1 MNEGNG
7 FERSNPTN
15 LKEETMKMRI
25 RQLMF
30 VVAAATLLC
39 GSITTV
45 QAADDRSYLMATAS
59 TGGTYYPVGVA
70 LSTLVKVKLQ
80 PKQKI
85 GMSAINSAGSGENI
99 KLLREDEV
107 QFAILQGL
115 YGSYAWQGT
124 GPIKSEGPQK
134 NLRSV
139 TMLWQNVE
147 HFTINKKFVKTGTVA
162 DLVGMKGESMAL
174 GKKNS
179 GTLGSN
185 TVLIGNLGVDVEKD
199 YSLVYV
205 GYGPSAD
212 ALQNGQVAGMGT
224 PAGAPVSAVTKAMA
238 NMGDDITVLNFT
250 DEQLKQADGGM
261 ALWTR
266 YVIPAETYPGQTKEI
281 KTIAQPNFLSVR
293 ADVDEDAVYQITKT
307 MYENLPFLN
316 AIHGATKAMSIEKAI
331 AGLPMPLHPGAAKYY
346 QEVGITIPARLIA
359 Q

>member
-1 MNEGNG
+1 
-7 FERSNPTN
+7 
-15 LKEETMKMRI
+15 MKMRI

-30 VVAAATLLC
+30 VVAAVTLLC

-45 QAADDRSYLMATAS
+45 QAADERSYLMATAS

-238 NMGDDITVLNFT
+238 NMGDDITVLDFT

>member
-1 MNEGNG
+1 M
-7 FERSNPTN
+7 
-15 LKEETMKMRI
+15 MRFK
-25 RQLMF
+25 LF
-30 VVAAATLLC
+30 TVLVAALTLLC
-39 GSITTV
+39 GSFGTA
-45 QAADDRSYLMATAS
+45 QAAEERNFLMATAS

-99 KLLREDEV
+99 KLLRDNEV

-115 YGSYAWQGT
+115 YGSYAWEGT
-124 GPIKSEGPQK
+124 GPIASAGPQK
-134 NLRSV
+134 DLRAV

-147 HFTINKKFVKTGTVA
+147 HFTINKKFVKTGTVS
-162 DLVGMKGESMAL
+162 DLLGMKGQSLAL

-185 TVLIGNLGVDVEKD
+185 TVLLNNLGADVEKD

-224 PAGAPVSAVTKAMA
+224 PAGAPVSAVTKALA
-238 NMGDDITVLNFT
+238 NMGDDITVLDFT
-250 DEQLKQADGGM
+250 DEQLKQADGGKN
-261 ALWTR
+261 LWTR
-266 YVIPAETYPGQTKEI
+266 YQIPTGTYPGQTKDI
-281 KTIAQPNFLSVR
+281 NTIAQPNFLGVR
-293 ADVDEDAVYQITKT
+293 ADVDGDAVYQITKAI
-307 MYENLPFLN
+307 YENLPFLN

-346 QEVGITIPARLIA
+346 KEVGIQIPDRLIA
-359 Q
+359 R

>member
-1 MNEGNG
+1 
-7 FERSNPTN
+7 
-15 LKEETMKMRI
+15 MKMRI

-30 VVAAATLLC
+30 VVAAVTLLC

-99 KLLREDEV
+99 KLLRDNEV

-115 YGSYAWQGT
+115 YGAYAWKGT
-124 GPIKSEGPQK
+124 GPIESEGPQK
-134 NLRSV
+134 NLRAV

-147 HFTINKKFVKTGTVA
+147 HFAVNKKFAKSGTVSDMVA
-162 DLVGMKGESMAL
+162 MKGETLSL

-185 TVLIGNLGVDVEKD
+185 TVLLANLGADVEKD
-199 YSLVYV
+199 YNLIYV

-212 ALQNGQVAGMGT
+212 AMQNGQAGGMST

-238 NMGDDITVLNFT
+238 NMGDDVVVLDFT

-261 ALWTR
+261 ELWTR
-266 YVIPAETYPGQTKEI
+266 YVIPAETYPGQAKEI

-307 MYENLPFLN
+307 IYENLPFLN
-316 AIHGATKAMSIEKAI
+316 AIHGATKAMAIEKAI

-346 QEVGITIPARLIA
+346 QEVGITIPARLLA

>member
-147 HFTINKKFVKTGTVA
+147 HFTVNKKFVKTGTVA

-238 NMGDDITVLNFT
+238 NMGDDITVLDFT